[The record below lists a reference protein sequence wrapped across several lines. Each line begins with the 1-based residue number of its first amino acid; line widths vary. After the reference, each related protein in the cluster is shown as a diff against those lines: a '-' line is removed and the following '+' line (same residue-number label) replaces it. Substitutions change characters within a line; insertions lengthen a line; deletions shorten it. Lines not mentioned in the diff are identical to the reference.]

1 MPDYRFYP
9 IMRSGWIDG
18 PVQVIACVDDASA
31 IVKARERLPERHIE
45 VWLGARRIYVTP
57 S

>member
-45 VWLGARRIYVTP
+45 VWLGARRIYVSP